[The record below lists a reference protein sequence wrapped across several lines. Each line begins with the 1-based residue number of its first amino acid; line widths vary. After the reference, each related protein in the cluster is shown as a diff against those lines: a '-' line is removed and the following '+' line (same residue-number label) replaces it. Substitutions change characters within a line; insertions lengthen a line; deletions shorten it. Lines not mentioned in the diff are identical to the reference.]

1 MSTPAPLAGAL
12 APHPRW
18 LAARQALHRAF
29 LADCAPPDASW
40 LAWLGRPTESFDLDQ
55 VGAMWRQAAR
65 PPGTVRPINHLYVHV
80 PFCKSICT
88 FCNYE
93 RLRPRSPGLLAAWEA
108 RLVHAVETLSPSLA
122 GVTFST
128 MYFGGGTPSV
138 LPADQ
143 LRRVVRVLEANLDL
157 RDARSRYF
165 ELDPAMMSEGRV
177 QALVELGFLHLSF
190 GVQTLDEAV
199 NRAHDRGSQ
208 DRRVVGERF
217 AQLRAAGIHDVSC
230 DFLLGLAG
238 TTVDQLLA
246 ELDETLSTWQP
257 VWVDVFQLV
266 PTRRYLDL
274 HFGGDRAAF
283 DAHMAP
289 FLARGPQGVRDLAH
303 KHGYRL
309 NDGHGHA
316 ISLYKHQERPTV
328 DPATGLMM
336 PAGPTAYSQQS
347 CEQDAPLHLL
357 GLGTSARSQLFG
369 RAWLQYRD
377 PGEDI
382 EAPGP
387 ARFEGS
393 AVELR
398 DEGLMW
404 LAHDLRDRD
413 NVDRAVFAGVFGQD
427 VQELF
432 PAAVAAWRALGLV
445 AREDPA
451 VLSLRPME
459 RMERIEALCWLV
471 PEERLE
477 WELGKQQKLD
487 LSPQALAERTGLS
500 PGQAV
505 AAGAAG
511 EPLMVSHWSLG
522 RLHLLHPAGPVT
534 LRLRPVAGAP
544 PAMVLESGPPGLD
557 LRPLAARLR
566 RALAPSR

>member
-1 MSTPAPLAGAL
+1 MLLSPDPAAAP

-18 LAARQALHRAF
+18 LAARQALHRDFIA
-29 LADCAPPDASW
+29 ACQPPDASW
-40 LAWLGRPTESFDLDQ
+40 LAWLGRPSEELDLAQ
-55 VGAMWRQAAR
+55 VGALWRRSAR
-65 PPGTVRPINHLYVHV
+65 PPGTVQPVNHLYVHV

-93 RLRPRSPGLLAAWEA
+93 RLRPTSPGLLAAWEA
-108 RLVHAVETLSPSLA
+108 RLVHAVETLAPSLA
-122 GVTFST
+122 EVTFST

-143 LRRVVRVLEANLDL
+143 LRRVVRVLEAHLDL

-199 NRAHDRGSQ
+199 NRAHDRGPQ

-230 DFLLGLAG
+230 DFLFGLAG

-246 ELDETLSTWQP
+246 ELDEALTTWQP

-289 FLARGPQGVRDLAH
+289 FLERGPPGVRALARR
-303 KHGYRL
+303 HGYRL

-316 ISLYKHQERPTV
+316 ISLYKHQERPTT
-328 DPATGLMM
+328 DPSTGWML
-336 PAGPTAYSQQS
+336 PEGPTAYSQQA
-347 CEQDAPLHLL
+347 CEQRAPLHLL

-369 RAWLQYRD
+369 GAWLQYRD
-377 PGEDI
+377 PEGGI

-387 ARFEGS
+387 ARFQGHT
-393 AVELR
+393 VDLV
-398 DEGLMW
+398 DEGRMW
-404 LAHDLRDRD
+404 LAHDLRDRHV
-413 NVDRAVFAGVFGQD
+413 VDRATFAGVFGRD
-427 VQELF
+427 VEAMF
-432 PAAVAAWRALGLV
+432 PAAVAAWRALGLLDH
-445 AREDPA
+445 EDA
-451 VLSLRPME
+451 ASLALRPME
-459 RMERIEALCWLV
+459 RMARIEALCWLI

-477 WELGKQQKLD
+477 WELGKRQGLD
-487 LSPQALAERTGLS
+487 LSAPALAGRVGLH
-500 PGQAV
+500 PGQQV
-505 AAGAAG
+505 LGCT
-511 EPLMVSHWSLG
+511 VSAWSAG
-522 RLHLLHPAGPVT
+522 RLHLEHPAGPVT
-534 LRLRPVAGAP
+534 LRLRPVPGGP
-544 PAMVLESGPPGLD
+544 PAVLLERAPAGLD

-566 RALAPSR
+566 RALAPAP